1 MTVADLILKNAR
13 VITMDAGLPAAE
25 MVAVK
30 GARILL
36 AGDNKD
42 LDSVSG
48 ANTRVIDCAGKT
60 IVPGFNDAHCHIFS
74 FLRQLLSLDISPSAV
89 KSIEDIKAAIY
100 QKIQETRRGNWIIA
114 GGYNDFYL
122 REKRHPT
129 RRDLDE
135 VSPDHPVILLHRSL
149 HACVLN
155 SRALALAGIG
165 NEAEEPPGATIERDL
180 ETGEPNGILFE
191 MFGHISSDVLPP
203 LSEVE
208 VNKGIALA
216 SRHYLSEGITSLQD
230 ATVTNDFGRWRQFRH
245 FKDAGALKSRLSMMF
260 GSEQIDTLLKSGL
273 TTGSGDEGLRLGG
286 VKIVLTD
293 APGQVFPPQDELN
306 RQVLEAHQAGL
317 SRATSRGFQ
326 AAIHAV
332 TQEAVEAAITAL
344 EYAQNQAPKG
354 GPSASLMVNRRH
366 RIEHCSECPPDLLER
381 LKKLG
386 VVIVT
391 QPPFLYYSGERYLAT
406 VPADRLPWLYRI
418 KSFLDSGLVV
428 AGSSDSPIA
437 PDNPLV
443 GVYAAV
449 TRKAET
455 GQPVL
460 PEERI
465 SATQAL
471 AMYTINAAYAS
482 FEEGSKGSITPG
494 KLADMVVLDADPL
507 RSPLEGIKDI
517 KVEMTVLGGEVV
529 WEG

>member
-1 MTVADLILKNAR
+1 M
-13 VITMDAGLPAAE
+13 
-25 MVAVK
+25 
-30 GARILL
+30 
-36 AGDNKD
+36 
-42 LDSVSG
+42 
-48 ANTRVIDCAGKT
+48 
-60 IVPGFNDAHCHIFS
+60 
-74 FLRQLLSLDISPSAV
+74 
-89 KSIEDIKAAIY
+89 
-100 QKIQETRRGNWIIA
+100 
-114 GGYNDFYL
+114 
-122 REKRHPT
+122 
-129 RRDLDE
+129 
-135 VSPDHPVILLHRSL
+135 
-149 HACVLN
+149 
-155 SRALALAGIG
+155 
-165 NEAEEPPGATIERDL
+165 
-180 ETGEPNGILFE
+180 
-191 MFGHISSDVLPP
+191 
-203 LSEVE
+203 
-208 VNKGIALA
+208 
-216 SRHYLSEGITSLQD
+216 
-230 ATVTNDFGRWRQFRH
+230 
-245 FKDAGALKSRLSMMF
+245 
-260 GSEQIDTLLKSGL
+260 
-273 TTGSGDEGLRLGG
+273 
-286 VKIVLTD
+286 
-293 APGQVFPPQDELN
+293 
-306 RQVLEAHQAGL
+306 
-317 SRATSRGFQ
+317 
-326 AAIHAV
+326 
-332 TQEAVEAAITAL
+332 
-344 EYAQNQAPKG
+344 
-354 GPSASLMVNRRH
+354 
-366 RIEHCSECPPDLLER
+366 LER